1 MPWRSNSQPTTA
13 ERVVGGLS
21 YLTMGFAALLYIL
34 LSKNGN
40 QSQFFRFHMYQSVF
54 LCIVSILAGWAAGPL
69 LNIVLQLVS
78 LVSQPAALG
87 MASVIGVVA
96 QVIQGAFMLLLL
108 YGAIFAFLGKFA
120 EVPYVSDLI
129 RRNSP

>member
-1 MPWRSNSQPTTA
+1 
-13 ERVVGGLS
+13 
-21 YLTMGFAALLYIL
+21 MGFAALLYIL

-96 QVIQGAFMLLLL
+96 HVIQLAFGLLLL

-120 EVPYVSDLI
+120 EVPYVSNLI

>member
-120 EVPYVSDLI
+120 EVPYVSNLI